1 MFLTQVSYFKSGFG
15 NSRKRKNSCGG
26 YIERDSKTWGSLLQ
40 NVKLFDIYRGGQI
53 QTSYKSVAF
62 ALIFGAKD
70 RTLTEDEVNIIIEK
84 IKTGLYDKF
93 DATLRE

>member
-1 MFLTQVSYFKSGFG
+1 M
-15 NSRKRKNSCGG
+15 
-26 YIERDSKTWGSLLQ
+26 
-40 NVKLFDIYRGGQI
+40 KLFDIYRGGQI